1 MSDRRTLLGS
11 LVFKLV
17 ISPAGLLT
25 RELSGGHLYM
35 NNTSLPLLL
44 SKPTTYTFIPPLR
57 RVIRRT
63 LRLPG
68 SSWDSLAF
76 QWNKNKH
83 NRIRKWMLW
92 GRSWLA
98 RNEGSPG
105 HREVSWGKPG
115 EQRCQGPLQMPGVQS
130 HKSAAGERN
139 YGERRMSVLWKSGDK
154 FNHKDL
160 ESMGQSPSNKIL
172 EISSKWVIFTSMR
185 KWVSLNASSHSFWNP
200 APPLLR
206 ELSGDHL

>member
-1 MSDRRTLLGS
+1 MSDRRSLLGS

-25 RELSGGHLYM
+25 RELSGGHLHM
-35 NNTSLPLLL
+35 NNSSLPLLL
-44 SKPTTYTFIPPLR
+44 SKPTTSTFIPPLR
-57 RVIRRT
+57 RILRRT

-98 RNEGSPG
+98 LNEGSPG
-105 HREVSWGKPG
+105 HREVSWGKSG
-115 EQRCQGPLQMPGVQS
+115 EQRCHCKCLVCSHTRVRQGREATENEEWVC
-130 HKSAAGERN
+130 
-139 YGERRMSVLWKSGDK
+139 Y
-154 FNHKDL
+154 
-160 ESMGQSPSNKIL
+160 ESQGTNSIIRIWSQWGKAQ
-172 EISSKWVIFTSMR
+172 VIKYWR
-185 KWVSLNASSHSFWNP
+185 
-200 APPLLR
+200 
-206 ELSGDHL
+206 